1 MDCKI
6 KKKADL
12 WALLPIVV
20 FLVLYL
26 GNGIYFE
33 YINPIKG
40 QMGFYVVSVVLAFSV
55 ALAVAFAQNKK
66 YTFEEKIHICA
77 LGIADDNIVT
87 MLFIFIL
94 AGAFSGIASGAGGAT
109 STANMLLNIIP
120 HNFEVPGL
128 FLIACLIS
136 MAMGTSVGS
145 ITVLVPIAVGIASN
159 GSLSL
164 PLCVGAVVGGSM
176 FGDNLSFISDTTIAA
191 TKTQGVAMKDKF
203 RTNIKISL
211 PAAVITFIILV
222 AYSLMNKSSLI
233 GTFNFNIWQALP
245 YFVVLLL
252 SVVGMNVFLVLSIGI
267 VLFGFIG
274 VLTGKLSYVTSLSS
288 IGNGI
293 SGMFETMIVTILVA
307 SVTALIRNNGGF
319 QAILELIKKRAK
331 SKTGGMFGITFLTAF
346 MDIATANN
354 TVAIVVAAP
363 IAKEIGDE
371 YGVESPKVASLLDVS
386 SCIMQGII
394 PYGAQL
400 LVASSIA
407 KVSSFR
413 FVPYLIYPF
422 VLAFFVMISII
433 TDGKKEQNYI
443 TNVDKTSLLKASLND
458 TKVNETSITE

>member
-1 MDCKI
+1 MENDCKV
-6 KKKADL
+6 KANG
-12 WALLPIVV
+12 WALIPIAI

-26 GNGIYFE
+26 GNGIFFE
-33 YINPIKG
+33 YISPVEG
-40 QMGFYVVSVVLAFSV
+40 QMGFYVVSVVLAFSIS
-55 ALAVAFAQNKK
+55 LIFAFIQNRKLS
-66 YTFEEKIHICA
+66 FDEKIHLCTT
-77 LGIADDNIVT
+77 GIGDDNIVI

-94 AGAFSGIASGAGGAT
+94 AGAFSGIASAAGGAT

-120 HNFEVPGL
+120 KGFEVPGL

-145 ITVLVPIAVGIASN
+145 ITVLVPIAVAISSN
-159 GSLSL
+159 GGLSL

-203 RTNIKISL
+203 KTNVKVSL
-211 PAAVITFIILV
+211 PAAIITFAILV
-222 AYSLMNKSSLI
+222 IYSFMNKGETI
-233 GTFNFNIWQALP
+233 GNFDFNIWQAIP
-245 YFVVLLL
+245 YFLVLML
-252 SVVGMNVFLVLSIGI
+252 SIIGINVFLVLIIGI
-267 VLFGFIG
+267 LLFVLVGII
-274 VLTGKLSYVTSLSS
+274 TGSLVYATALSS
-288 IGNGI
+288 IGTGI

-307 SVTALIRNNGGF
+307 SITSLIRNNGGF
-319 QAILELIKKRAK
+319 EAILAFIRKRAK
-331 SKTGGMFGITFLTAF
+331 SRVGGMFGIFSLTAF

-371 YGVESPKVASLLDVS
+371 YDVEPKKVASLLDVS

-407 KVSSFR
+407 GIPSFN
-413 FVPYLIYPF
+413 FIPYLIYPF
-422 VLAFFVMISII
+422 VLCLFVIISIVF
-433 TDGKKEQNYI
+433 DRKKN
-443 TNVDKTSLLKASLND
+443 
-458 TKVNETSITE
+458 

>member
-1 MDCKI
+1 MENDCKV
-6 KKKADL
+6 KANG
-12 WALLPIVV
+12 WALIPIAI

-26 GNGIYFE
+26 GNGIFFE
-33 YINPIKG
+33 YISPVEG
-40 QMGFYVVSVVLAFSV
+40 QMGFYVVSVVLAFSIS
-55 ALAVAFAQNKK
+55 LIFAFIQNRKLS
-66 YTFEEKIHICA
+66 FDEKIHLCA
-77 LGIADDNIVT
+77 TGIGDDNIVI

-94 AGAFSGIASGAGGAT
+94 AGAFSGIASAAGGAT

-120 HNFEVPGL
+120 KGFEVPGL

-145 ITVLVPIAVGIASN
+145 ITVLVPIAVAISSN
-159 GSLSL
+159 GGLSL

-203 RTNIKISL
+203 KVNIKVSL
-211 PAAVITFIILV
+211 PAAIITFAILV
-222 AYSLMNKSSLI
+222 IYSFMNKGETL
-233 GTFNFNIWQALP
+233 GNFDFNIWQAIP
-245 YFVVLLL
+245 YFLVLML
-252 SVVGMNVFLVLSIGI
+252 SIIGINVFLVLIIGI
-267 VLFGFIG
+267 LFFVLVGII
-274 VLTGKLSYVTSLSS
+274 TGSLVYATALSS
-288 IGNGI
+288 IGTGI

-307 SVTALIRNNGGF
+307 SITSLIRNNGGF
-319 QAILELIKKRAK
+319 EAILAFIRKRAK
-331 SKTGGMFGITFLTAF
+331 SRVGGMFGIFSLTAF

-371 YGVESPKVASLLDVS
+371 YGVEPKKVASLLDVS

-407 KVSSFR
+407 GIPSFN
-413 FVPYLIYPF
+413 FIPYLIYPF
-422 VLAFFVMISII
+422 VLCLFVIISIVF
-433 TDGKKEQNYI
+433 DRKKN
-443 TNVDKTSLLKASLND
+443 
-458 TKVNETSITE
+458 